1 MPSPLGHALGG
12 IAAGWIVA
20 PPRDRSVA
28 GTLRSGA
35 LFAALA
41 LVPDVDLLLDQH
53 QGPTHSLGAALI
65 AGLAVGAFTRQG
77 RLGAAAACAYA
88 THILLDWLGADT
100 APPFGIMALWP
111 VTREHYLSRVD
122 LFLGVLRRNRRGILV
137 VQPEVDARELLI
149 LAPVA
154 WLVFQLRVRPA
165 LAESLSTGRTPGRSC
180 VPAARRRPSGGAAD
194 TAGTSDRPGRRAAL
208 P

>member
-28 GTLRSGA
+28 GMLRSAA

-41 LVPDVDLLLDQH
+41 LVPDVDLLLNQH
-53 QGPTHSLGAALI
+53 QGPTHSLGAAMI

-88 THILLDWLGADT
+88 SHVFLDWLGADT
-100 APPFGIMALWP
+100 APPFGVMALWP
-111 VTREHYLSRVD
+111 VSHEHYLSRLD
-122 LFLGVLRRNRRGILV
+122 LFLGVLRT
-137 VQPEVDARELLI
+137 
-149 LAPVA
+149 
-154 WLVFQLRVRPA
+154 
-165 LAESLSTGRTPGRSC
+165 TGRDSGRS
-180 VPAARRRPSGGAAD
+180 
-194 TAGTSDRPGRRAAL
+194 T
-208 P
+208 

>member
-20 PPRDRSVA
+20 PPRDPSVA

-35 LFAALA
+35 LFAAIA
-41 LVPDVDLLLDQH
+41 LVPDLDLLLNQH

-88 THILLDWLGADT
+88 SHVFLDWLGADT
-100 APPFGIMALWP
+100 APPFGVMALWP
-111 VTREHYLSRVD
+111 VSREHYLSRVD
-122 LFLGVLRRNRRGILV
+122 LFLGVLRHYRAGFWAFNLKSI
-137 VQPEVDARELLI
+137 AREVLI

-154 WLVFQLRVRPA
+154 WLVFQLRVRP
-165 LAESLSTGRTPGRSC
+165 GWRNR
-180 VPAARRRPSGGAAD
+180 
-194 TAGTSDRPGRRAAL
+194 
-208 P
+208 

>member
-12 IAAGWIVA
+12 IAAGWILA

-28 GTLRSGA
+28 RTLQSGA
-35 LFAALA
+35 LFAAIA
-41 LVPDVDLLLDQH
+41 LIPDLDLLINQH

-88 THILLDWLGADT
+88 SHVFLDWLGADT
-100 APPFGIMALWP
+100 APPFGVMALWP
-111 VTREHYLSRVD
+111 VSREHYLSRVD
-122 LFLGVLRRNRRGILV
+122 LVLGVLRHYRAGFWAFNLKSI
-137 VQPEVDARELLI
+137 ARELVI

-154 WLVFQLRVRPA
+154 WIVFELRVRP
-165 LAESLSTGRTPGRSC
+165 
-180 VPAARRRPSGGAAD
+180 
-194 TAGTSDRPGRRAAL
+194 GRRNR
-208 P
+208 